1 MPLPLLFIGIAV
13 ATGAVG
19 IGKTTMAGFDQHK
32 ASKLNENSNKR
43 MEEAATRLNTY
54 RRQCE
59 ASLEA
64 LGNEKL
70 FVLCG
75 KIRREAAERLEVLYG
90 GGAGAEDAVSGVCDF
105 LENSIDDILGGGAAA
120 EIFGAREMTVIPLTD
135 LLVYIVENNLLQM
148 LESYQLI
155 HHPTP

>member
-1 MPLPLLFIGIAV
+1 MKGFKFMDVRGLRGRHFEFKDSMLGLNLS
-13 ATGAVG
+13 
-19 IGKTTMAGFDQHK
+19 GKKF
-32 ASKLNENSNKR
+32 NI
-43 MEEAATRLNTY
+43 
-54 RRQCE
+54 CV
-59 ASLEA
+59 
-64 LGNEKL
+64 NEKL

-135 LLVYIVENNLLQM
+135 LLVYIVDEITKK
-148 LESYQLI
+148 LESDLGGGR
-155 HHPTP
+155 

>member
-1 MPLPLLFIGIAV
+1 MKGFKFM
-13 ATGAVG
+13 GAAGVRG
-19 IGKTTMAGFDQHK
+19 LRGRRFEFKDSTLGLNLSGKRF
-32 ASKLNENSNKR
+32 NVR
-43 MEEAATRLNTY
+43 V
-54 RRQCE
+54 
-59 ASLEA
+59 
-64 LGNEKL
+64 NEKL

-135 LLVYIVENNLLQM
+135 LLVYIVDEITKK
-148 LESYQLI
+148 LESDLGGGR
-155 HHPTP
+155 

>member
-1 MPLPLLFIGIAV
+1 MKGFKFMDVRGLRGRHFEFKDSMLGLNLS
-13 ATGAVG
+13 
-19 IGKTTMAGFDQHK
+19 GKKF
-32 ASKLNENSNKR
+32 NI
-43 MEEAATRLNTY
+43 
-54 RRQCE
+54 CV
-59 ASLEA
+59 
-64 LGNEKL
+64 NEKL

-135 LLVYIVENNLLQM
+135 LLVYIVDEITKK
-148 LESYQLI
+148 LESSLGGGR
-155 HHPTP
+155 